1 MNEKTKVRTNQKKK
15 KREKNAWNFL
25 WKKKTNACRSLLFP
39 CCFFE
44 VQKTIHGLCSKRMV
58 ERIVGVQKKTAKKT
72 TFAGTRWRGE
82 TVIQKQKK
90 GKEKKQRKTAKE
102 EIGFEVTTHTAFL
115 LFLFRFFGSRCW
127 KHTHT
132 FSNMVTILESLF
144 FVAFFFLSSYF
155 RPFVDSKKNLFHV
168 SYKNTLI
175 PPSPA
180 LFLYFFV
187 LQGFCFGSCG
197 CDFSTFCWERNA
209 AKETQQNEPW
219 SRSKKNEKSWKE
231 TKNARNQTAAFLLKK
246 KWHRNTFFLGPEID
260 ATILE
265 QIGKDQEIQKNLVNQ
280 SNTTT
285 TKKKNDRFLVV
296 EGAILV
302 HFFLLFNTEIP
313 QKKF

>member
-1 MNEKTKVRTNQKKK
+1 MSLFYLLFLLISFGSLSWMKKQKCEQTKKK
-15 KREKNAWNFL
+15 KSERKMRETSFE
-25 WKKKTNACRSLLFP
+25 KKKPMLVDRFFFLVVFLKCRKQFMAC
-39 CCFFE
+39 
-44 VQKTIHGLCSKRMV
+44 VQKGWWKESLECKRK
-58 ERIVGVQKKTAKKT
+58 QQKKT

-197 CDFSTFCWERNA
+197 CDSSTFCWERNA

-231 TKNARNQTAAFLLKK
+231 TKNARNQNRSFSLKKK

-285 TKKKNDRFLVV
+285 NNNKKKW
-296 EGAILV
+296 
-302 HFFLLFNTEIP
+302 
-313 QKKF
+313 